1 MIHSMTGFGREE
13 KLINDKKIVIEVRTL
28 NSKGLDISLK
38 VHESLSFIEDY
49 LRKSVKEKLIKGKVD
64 VILDIEDTNE
74 DLILPVNKS
83 KIKAYIKELRKDF
96 KIDES
101 QIISNLL
108 TGNSYVKSNI
118 TFNKSE
124 EKKIK
129 ILLDKVIQ
137 KQLRYR
143 RIEGEA
149 LGKDLEKSLSRI
161 NSYINKVVSV
171 EANRIKDKKNKFKSY
186 FNELNEKYD
195 KSRLEQEIIY
205 YIEKLDINEE
215 IIRLQHHLKFFSS
228 EMKKKEIKGKKLSF
242 ISQEIGREINTIG
255 SKANNFEIQSMVV
268 NMKEELERIKE
279 NVLNILY
286 RKVGYK

>member
-1 MIHSMTGFGREE
+1 MTGFGREE
-13 KLINDKKIVIEVRTL
+13 KLINDKKIVIEIRTL
-28 NSKGLDISLK
+28 NSKGLDINLK
-38 VHESLSFIEDY
+38 VHDSFSFIGEY

-64 VILDIEDTNE
+64 IILDIEDTNE
-74 DLILPVNKS
+74 DLLLPFNKS

-149 LGKDLEKSLSRI
+149 LGKDLEKSLSKI
-161 NSYINKVVSV
+161 NSYIKKIVSV
-171 EANRIKDKKNKFKSY
+171 ESSRIKDKKNKFKSY
-186 FNELNEKYD
+186 FNKLNEKYD

-279 NVLNILY
+279 NVLNIL
-286 RKVGYK
+286 

>member
-1 MIHSMTGFGREE
+1 MTGFGREE
-13 KLINDKKIVIEVRTL
+13 KLINDKKIVIEIRTL
-28 NSKGLDISLK
+28 NSKGLDINLK
-38 VHESLSFIEDY
+38 VHDSFSFIGEY

-74 DLILPVNKS
+74 DLILPFNKS

-149 LGKDLEKSLSRI
+149 LGKDLEKSLSKI

-186 FNELNEKYD
+186 FNKLNEKYD

-279 NVLNILY
+279 NVLNIL
-286 RKVGYK
+286 

>member
-13 KLINDKKIVIEVRTL
+13 KLINDKKIVIEIRTL
-28 NSKGLDISLK
+28 NSKGLDINLK
-38 VHESLSFIEDY
+38 VHDSFSFIGEY

-64 VILDIEDTNE
+64 IILDIEDTNE
-74 DLILPVNKS
+74 DLLLPFNKS
-83 KIKAYIKELRKDF
+83 KIKAYIKELSKDF

-137 KQLRYR
+137 KQLGYR

-149 LGKDLEKSLSRI
+149 LGKDLEKSLSKI
-161 NSYINKVVSV
+161 NSYIKKIVSV
-171 EANRIKDKKNKFKSY
+171 ESSRIKDKKNKFKSY
-186 FNELNEKYD
+186 FNKLNEKYD

-279 NVLNILY
+279 NVLNIL
-286 RKVGYK
+286 

>member
-13 KLINDKKIVIEVRTL
+13 KLINDKKIVIEIRTL
-28 NSKGLDISLK
+28 NSKGLDINLK
-38 VHESLSFIEDY
+38 VHDSFSFIGEY

-64 VILDIEDTNE
+64 IILDIEDTNE
-74 DLILPVNKS
+74 DLLLPFNKS

-149 LGKDLEKSLSRI
+149 LGKDLEKSLSKI
-161 NSYINKVVSV
+161 NSYINKIVSV

-215 IIRLQHHLKFFSS
+215 IIRLQHHLKFFSL
-228 EMKKKEIKGKKLSF
+228 EMKKREIKGKKLSF

-255 SKANNFEIQSMVV
+255 SKANNFEIQSIVV

-279 NVLNILY
+279 NVLNIL
-286 RKVGYK
+286 

>member
-1 MIHSMTGFGREE
+1 MTGFGREE
-13 KLINDKKIVIEVRTL
+13 KLINSNKIVIEIRTL
-28 NSKGLDISLK
+28 NSKGLDINLK
-38 VHESLSFIEDY
+38 VHESFSFIGEY

-74 DLILPVNKS
+74 DLLIPFNKS

-108 TGNSYVKSNI
+108 IGNSYINSNI

-137 KQLRYR
+137 KQIKYR
-143 RIEGEA
+143 RTEGEA
-149 LGKDLEKSLSRI
+149 IGKDLKKSISKI
-161 NSYINKVVSV
+161 NNYINKVVSV
-171 EANRIKDKKNKFKSY
+171 ESNRIKDKKKKFKSY

-228 EMKKKEIKGKKLSF
+228 EMKNKEIKGKKLSF

-268 NMKEELERIKE
+268 NMKEELEKIKE
-279 NVLNILY
+279 NVLNIL
-286 RKVGYK
+286 

>member
-13 KLINDKKIVIEVRTL
+13 KLINDKKIVIEIRTL
-28 NSKGLDISLK
+28 NSKGLDINLK
-38 VHESLSFIEDY
+38 VHDSFSFIGEY
-49 LRKSVKEKLIKGKVD
+49 LRKSIKEKLIKGKVD
-64 VILDIEDTNE
+64 VILDIENTNE
-74 DLILPVNKS
+74 DLLIPFNKS
-83 KIKAYIKELRKDF
+83 KIKAYLKELRKDF

-108 TGNSYVKSNI
+108 MGNSYVNSNI
-118 TFNKSE
+118 TFNKAE
-124 EKKIK
+124 EKNIK

-137 KQLRYR
+137 KQLKYR
-143 RIEGEA
+143 RIEGKA
-149 LGKDLEKSLSRI
+149 IGDDLKKSISKI
-161 NSYINKVVSV
+161 NSYLNKVVSS
-171 EANRIKDKKNKFKSY
+171 ESNRIKDKKKKIKSH

-215 IIRLQHHLKFFSS
+215 IIRLKHHLKFFSS
-228 EMKKKEIKGKKLSF
+228 EMKNKEIKGKKLSF

-268 NMKEELERIKE
+268 NMKEELEKIKE
-279 NVLNILY
+279 NVLNIL
-286 RKVGYK
+286 

>member
-13 KLINDKKIVIEVRTL
+13 KLINDKKIVIEIRTL
-28 NSKGLDISLK
+28 NSKGLDINLK
-38 VHESLSFIEDY
+38 VHDSFSFIGEY
-49 LRKSVKEKLIKGKVD
+49 LRKSIKEKLIKGKVD
-64 VILDIEDTNE
+64 VILDIENTNE
-74 DLILPVNKS
+74 DLLIPFNKS
-83 KIKAYIKELRKDF
+83 KIKTYLKELRKDF

-101 QIISNLL
+101 QIVSNLL
-108 TGNSYVKSNI
+108 IGNSYINSNI

-137 KQLRYR
+137 KQIKYR
-143 RIEGEA
+143 RTEGEA
-149 LGKDLEKSLSRI
+149 IGKDLKKSISKI
-161 NSYINKVVSV
+161 NNYINKVVSV
-171 EANRIKDKKNKFKSY
+171 ESNRIKDKKKKFKSY

-215 IIRLQHHLKFFSS
+215 IVRLQHHLKFFSS
-228 EMKKKEIKGKKLSF
+228 EMKNKEIKGKKLSF

-268 NMKEELERIKE
+268 NMKEELEKIKE
-279 NVLNILY
+279 NVLNIL
-286 RKVGYK
+286 

>member
-28 NSKGLDISLK
+28 NSKGLDITLK

-74 DLILPVNKS
+74 DLLLPFNKS

-108 TGNSYVKSNI
+108 TENSYVKSNI

-149 LGKDLEKSLSRI
+149 LGKDLEKSLSKI

-186 FNELNEKYD
+186 FNKLNEKYD

-255 SKANNFEIQSMVV
+255 SKANNFEIQSIVV

-279 NVLNILY
+279 NVLNIL
-286 RKVGYK
+286 

>member
-13 KLINDKKIVIEVRTL
+13 KLINDKKIVIEIRTL
-28 NSKGLDISLK
+28 NSKGLDINLK
-38 VHESLSFIEDY
+38 VHDSFSFIVEY

-64 VILDIEDTNE
+64 IILDIEDTNE
-74 DLILPVNKS
+74 DLLLPFNKS

-143 RIEGEA
+143 RIEGET
-149 LGKDLEKSLSRI
+149 LGKDLEKSLSKI

-186 FNELNEKYD
+186 FNKLNEKYD

-228 EMKKKEIKGKKLSF
+228 EMKKREIKGKKLSF

-279 NVLNILY
+279 NVLNIL
-286 RKVGYK
+286 

>member
-13 KLINDKKIVIEVRTL
+13 KLINSNKIVIEIRTL
-28 NSKGLDISLK
+28 NSKGLDINLK
-38 VHESLSFIEDY
+38 VHESFSFIGEY

-74 DLILPVNKS
+74 DLLIPFNKS
-83 KIKAYIKELRKDF
+83 KIKAYIKELREDF
-96 KIDES
+96 NIDES

-108 TGNSYVKSNI
+108 IGNSSINSNI

-129 ILLDKVIQ
+129 ILLDQVIQ
-137 KQLRYR
+137 KQIKYR
-143 RIEGEA
+143 RTEGEA
-149 LGKDLEKSLSRI
+149 IGKDLKKSISKI
-161 NSYINKVVSV
+161 NNYINKVVSV
-171 EANRIKDKKNKFKSY
+171 ESNRIKDKKKKFKSY
-186 FNELNEKYD
+186 FNELNDKYD

-215 IIRLQHHLKFFSS
+215 IVRLQHHLKFFSS
-228 EMKKKEIKGKKLSF
+228 EMKNKEIKGKKLSF

-268 NMKEELERIKE
+268 NMKEELEKIKE
-279 NVLNILY
+279 NILNIL
-286 RKVGYK
+286 

>member
-1 MIHSMTGFGREE
+1 MTGFGREE
-13 KLINDKKIVIEVRTL
+13 KLINDKKIVIEIRTL
-28 NSKGLDISLK
+28 NSKGLDINLK
-38 VHESLSFIEDY
+38 VHDSFSFIGEY

-64 VILDIEDTNE
+64 IILDIEDTNE
-74 DLILPVNKS
+74 DLLLPFNKS

-149 LGKDLEKSLSRI
+149 LGKDLEKSLSKI

-171 EANRIKDKKNKFKSY
+171 EVNRIKDKKNKFKSY

-215 IIRLQHHLKFFSS
+215 IIRLKHHLKFFSS
-228 EMKKKEIKGKKLSF
+228 EMKNKEIKGKKLSF
-242 ISQEIGREINTIG
+242 ICQEIGREINTIG
-255 SKANNFEIQSMVV
+255 SKANNFEIQSLVV
-268 NMKEELERIKE
+268 NMKEELEKIKE
-279 NVLNILY
+279 NILNIL
-286 RKVGYK
+286 

>member
-74 DLILPVNKS
+74 DLLLPFNKS

-149 LGKDLEKSLSRI
+149 LGKDLEKSLSKI

-228 EMKKKEIKGKKLSF
+228 EMKKREIKGKKLSF

-279 NVLNILY
+279 NVLNIL
-286 RKVGYK
+286 

>member
-28 NSKGLDISLK
+28 NSKGLDITIK

-74 DLILPVNKS
+74 DLLLPFNKS

-118 TFNKSE
+118 TFNKRE

-149 LGKDLEKSLSRI
+149 LGKDLEKSLSKI
-161 NSYINKVVSV
+161 NSYIKKIVSV
-171 EANRIKDKKNKFKSY
+171 ESSRIKDKKNKFKSY
-186 FNELNEKYD
+186 FNKLNEKYD

-279 NVLNILY
+279 NVLNIL
-286 RKVGYK
+286 

>member
-1 MIHSMTGFGREE
+1 MTGFGREE
-13 KLINDKKIVIEVRTL
+13 KLINDKKIVIEIRTL
-28 NSKGLDISLK
+28 NSKGLDINLK
-38 VHESLSFIEDY
+38 VHDSFSFIGEY

-64 VILDIEDTNE
+64 IILDIEDTNE
-74 DLILPVNKS
+74 DLLLPFNKS

-149 LGKDLEKSLSRI
+149 LGKDLEKSLSKI

-171 EANRIKDKKNKFKSY
+171 EANRIEDKKNKFKSY

-279 NVLNILY
+279 NVLNIL
-286 RKVGYK
+286 